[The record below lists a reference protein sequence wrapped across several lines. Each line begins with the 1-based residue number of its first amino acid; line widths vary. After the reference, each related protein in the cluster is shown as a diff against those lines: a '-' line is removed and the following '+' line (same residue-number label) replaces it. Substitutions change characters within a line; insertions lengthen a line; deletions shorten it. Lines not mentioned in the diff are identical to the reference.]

1 MILNTHYAYGVGVS
15 GAVIIVTAPTG
26 STVTATLDG
35 TVYTAQ
41 EVNGTWTFKV
51 RKFGTYTVTATL
63 GDQTASN
70 TVTVTEAM
78 TYEVTLAYTLSVS
91 ISGTLDANSR
101 SCYVIIN
108 NVYYG
113 NIYHSLQNFPANINI
128 TPGTVIQVGMEGPGG
143 PNAKPSICTINGQ
156 TVISNKSTS
165 VEKYSFTPTR
175 NCTIVMNSSHS
186 GNNNT
191 MTITY

>member
-1 MILNTHYAYGVGVS
+1 MILNTHYSYGAGVS
-15 GAVIIVTAPTG
+15 GAVIVVTAPTG

-63 GDQTASN
+63 GNQTAST

-91 ISGTLDANSR
+91 ISGTLNASMYN
-101 SCYVIIN
+101 CYVVIN

-113 NIYHSLQNFPANINI
+113 NINNSLTNFPANINI
-128 TPGTVIQVGMEGPGG
+128 TPGTEIKVGMSGG
-143 PNAKPSICTINGQ
+143 NKNPSTCTINGQ
-156 TVISNKSTS
+156 TVISTYAGST
-165 VEKYSFTPTR
+165 KYYSFTPTR
-175 NCTIVMNSSHS
+175 NCTIVMNSFTS
-186 GNNNT
+186 GGGNT

>member
-1 MILNTHYAYGVGVS
+1 MILNTHYAYGAGVS
-15 GAVIIVTAPTG
+15 GAVIVVTAPTG

-63 GDQTASN
+63 GNQTAST
-70 TVTVTEAM
+70 TVAVTEAK
-78 TYEVTLAYTLSVS
+78 TYEVALTYTLSVS
-91 ISGTLDANSR
+91 ISGTVSASSQD
-101 SCYVIIN
+101 CYVKIN

-113 NIYHSLQNFPANINI
+113 NIVNDVQNIPANITI
-128 TPGTVIQVGMEGPGG
+128 PQGTAIQVGMSGASYNGP
-143 PNAKPSICTINGQ
+143 STCTINGQ
-156 TVISNKSTS
+156 TVISTESYNTQ
-165 VEKYSFTPTR
+165 YYTFTPAR
-175 NCTIVMNSSHS
+175 NCTIVMNRFPS
-186 GNNNT
+186 GGGNT

>member
-1 MILNTHYAYGVGVS
+1 MILNTHYAYGAGVS

-63 GDQTASN
+63 GSQTAST
-70 TVTVTEAM
+70 TVEVTEKK
-78 TYEVTLAYTLSVS
+78 TYEVALAYTLSVS
-91 ISGTLDANSR
+91 ISGTVSTDGYN
-101 SCYVIIN
+101 CYVKIN
-108 NVYYG
+108 KVIYG
-113 NIYHSLQNFPANINI
+113 NYLNDIRNVPANITI
-128 TPGTVIQVGMEGPGG
+128 PQGTEIQVGMSGSDY
-143 PNAKPSICTINGQ
+143 NKPSTCTINGQ
-156 TVISNKSTS
+156 TVISTYDRT
-165 VEKYSFTPTR
+165 VYYTFTPTR
-175 NCTIVMNSSHS
+175 NCTIVMNRFPA
-186 GNNNT
+186 GGGNT